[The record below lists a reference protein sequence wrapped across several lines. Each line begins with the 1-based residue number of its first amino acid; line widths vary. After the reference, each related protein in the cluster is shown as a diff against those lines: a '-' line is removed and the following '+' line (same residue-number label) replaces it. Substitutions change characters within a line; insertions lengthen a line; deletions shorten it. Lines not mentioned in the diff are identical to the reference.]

1 MTCYAEPPGRQAAA
15 TEAICALIGEILG
28 IHDVTGDE
36 DFFELGG
43 TSLQGATVIAQIERR
58 LGRRLSLADLYEN
71 PTAARLAERLDT
83 DATPPGAAVAVSTV
97 WLTPPQPGLATAPV
111 VLVHQ
116 LHAGL
121 ARELGRRRPVLG
133 LSYGVSACDGN
144 AWPPPTGVEALAT
157 HYVAELRAV
166 YPTGPYHLAGHC
178 ARGAAVTW
186 EVARQLQDA
195 GAEVQVVC
203 LIDGAR
209 ASHRVSWSAALHKA
223 GSMPRRL
230 LALIV
235 LRSVLYRLSRAL
247 ERFQAALSDTQSTCE
262 RLAQLD
268 QPTRL
273 KLIDLQLDAYSP
285 RPLTSRPVFIE
296 AVKPRRSIRTEPVPL
311 AHHSDGQDLCPDGLV
326 VIHIPGD
333 HRSLFRAP
341 LVQRTAAAVEAAI
354 QAHER

>member
-83 DATPPGAAVAVSTV
+83 HATPPGAAVAVSTV

-111 VLVHQ
+111 VLIHQ

-166 YPTGPYHLAGHC
+166 CPTGPYILRAI
-178 ARGAAVTW
+178 APGAPPSPG
-186 EVARQLQDA
+186 RRHDNCRML
-195 GAEVQVVC
+195 GAEVSLVC
-203 LIDGAR
+203 LIDGAEYPIGSAWR
-209 ASHRVSWSAALHKA
+209 AAL
-223 GSMPRRL
+223 RN
-230 LALIV
+230 
-235 LRSVLYRLSRAL
+235 
-247 ERFQAALSDTQSTCE
+247 
-262 RLAQLD
+262 
-268 QPTRL
+268 
-273 KLIDLQLDAYSP
+273 
-285 RPLTSRPVFIE
+285 
-296 AVKPRRSIRTEPVPL
+296 
-311 AHHSDGQDLCPDGLV
+311 
-326 VIHIPGD
+326 
-333 HRSLFRAP
+333 
-341 LVQRTAAAVEAAI
+341 AAATPPRILATILLRPFRTGCFACSSGFRRRFPNHRRRP
-354 QAHER
+354 QTRGRSGTERTNPPG